1 MMFNSDPHSN
11 RHARS
16 THQIDHRL
24 KPLRC
29 PRSSRVA
36 GLASFTVIATLGL
49 AGCSGSDDAIYAA
62 VPDTGVDAVADTAE
76 PECSLSSSC
85 SEETPWCNEGVCEAL
100 PLGYQLGVGDGTRES
115 VEMTEVYRVDQ
126 PLEVTDVAFH
136 PERTEE
142 MWVLRRPFWD
152 GEPCTQSNGSG
163 CRLLEGSVTVVS
175 NPNTRDTI
183 EQDLVDPNGWHFLR
197 RPTSFAFSTNGTFA
211 TAGEA
216 RSGNFLDDTADFMG
230 ASLWDSDPTRF
241 GVQPAGGN
249 GSHLDM
255 VHTSPFGMG
264 IENEGANAYW
274 VFNGQIGSLDRIDF
288 VADHGPGQDFHGDA
302 EVTRFVTGELQRL
315 ENVPSH
321 MVFDETSRALFV
333 ADTGNGRVVRL
344 EVDSGAVGGQGSPVY
359 EELARFDVIEGA
371 TLTETVPSG
380 VLTAPSGIALSDD
393 VLFVSDNGEGV
404 LHAFD
409 LEGNLLR
416 SLDTGFPPGTIT
428 GITIGPDGNLYF
440 VDQPEGAVFLVEP
453 LLDPPN

>member
-1 MMFNSDPHSN
+1 MMNSLPAS
-11 RHARS
+11 RQPARRPGRRTAITS
-16 THQIDHRL
+16 LVGFSLI
-24 KPLRC
+24 
-29 PRSSRVA
+29 SSF
-36 GLASFTVIATLGL
+36 GF
-49 AGCSGSDDAIYAA
+49 AGCSGSDDVLYA
-62 VPDTGVDAVADTAE
+62 VLPDTGIDAEADTSE
-76 PECSLSSSC
+76 PACSLSADC
-85 SEETPWCNEGVCEAL
+85 GEETPWCNEGVCEAL
-100 PLGYQLGVGDGTRES
+100 PLGYQLGVGDGTPES

-126 PLEVTDVAFH
+126 PMEVTDVAFH

-142 MWVLRRPFWD
+142 MWVLRRPVWN
-152 GEPCTQSNGSG
+152 GEPCTQTNNSG

-183 EQDLVDPNGWHFLR
+183 EQTLVDPNGWHFMR
-197 RPTSFAFSTNGTFA
+197 RPTSFAFSANGTFA
-211 TAGEA
+211 TVGEA
-216 RSGNFLDDTADFMG
+216 RSGNYLDDTADFMG
-230 ASLWDSDPTRF
+230 ASLWDADPTRF

-264 IENEGANAYW
+264 IENEAANVYW

-302 EVTRFVTGELQRL
+302 EVTRFVTGALQRE

-321 MVFDETSRALFV
+321 MVFDHTARALFV

-344 EVDSGAVGGQGSPVY
+344 EVDSGVVGGQGSPVY
-359 EELARFDVIEGA
+359 EELARFDVIDGA
-371 TLTETVPSG
+371 TLTETVSPG
-380 VLTAPSGIALSDD
+380 VLTSPSGMALSDG

-416 SLDTGFPPGTIT
+416 SLDTGFPAGTIA
-428 GITIGPDGNLYF
+428 GITIGPDGSLYF
-440 VDQPEGAVFLVEP
+440 VDQAEGAVFLVEP
-453 LLDPPN
+453 LLNPPN